1 MYVSNVCNAFT
12 VNCHNLIIDINECTE
27 KTYTCGNNAKCR
39 NNKGSC
45 RCICKTGYSGD
56 EQECSA
62 DFFIIRCLLLKFK
75 SLDISLT
82 LKFFHIYFENL
93 FQISMSVKQQHTI
106 AVLMPF
112 VITRRG
118 PLTVHASL
126 VTQEMDVT
134 AQVGIL
140 VFYIFCMSSQ
150 TLLFSFL
157 VFSFYVLQS
166 LAAY

>member
-1 MYVSNVCNAFT
+1 MLSQPIVITLLWILTSARKKHTRVAITQNAGTTKDLTPVSARLVILETGKNVQLTF
-12 VNCHNLIIDINECTE
+12 
-27 KTYTCGNNAKCR
+27 
-39 NNKGSC
+39 S
-45 RCICKTGYSGD
+45 
-56 EQECSA
+56 
-62 DFFIIRCLLLKFK
+62 IIRCLLLKFK